1 MDREAF
7 LAQLR
12 DAFAEIDVGRTFTFR
27 RTFND
32 GDAAI
37 FCGVTGD
44 YNPYHIDREFA
55 AASWF
60 GRPSVPGLLAASMVT
75 HIGGMMGFLAT
86 TMSFE
91 FLAPVFPGDT
101 ITCVMRVVEKDPV
114 ARRMRCEVE
123 LHNQDGALVQRGVVG
138 GFPANVRLA
147 R

>member
-1 MDREAF
+1 MDRDAF
-7 LAQLR
+7 KAQLR
-12 DAFAEIDVGRTFTFR
+12 AAFEEIEVGRTFTFR

-32 GDAAI
+32 GDMAI

-60 GRPSVPGLLAASMVT
+60 GRPSVPGLLCSSMVT
-75 HIGGMMGFLAT
+75 HIGGMLGFLAT

-91 FLAPVFPGDT
+91 FLGPVFPGDT
-101 ITCVMRVVEKDPV
+101 ITCAMQVVEKDPI
-114 ARRMRCEVE
+114 ARRLRCDVTF
-123 LHNQDGALVQRGVVG
+123 HNQDGKLVQRGDVS
-138 GFPANVRLA
+138 GFPGNVRLA